1 MYLSHRVPIVFVSGV
16 KWARDTISAARG
28 RLPAHTLKAADTLA
42 SALDKVAI
50 YLRESAI
57 NPLLPCLVLNYFAII
72 SSGLYLLEHAA
83 WAIATEQSTSE
94 VDVEAFRR
102 WIEERDLAKTESLI
116 QSAREE
122 GLRRAVLNSKIV
134 FGSGEVR
141 AAKL

>member
-1 MYLSHRVPIVFVSGV
+1 MVFIICRQ
-16 KWARDTISAARG
+16 WARDTISAARS
-28 RLPAHTLKAADTLA
+28 RLPSHTQKAADILS
-42 SALDKVAI
+42 SAVNRVAVC
-50 YLRESAI
+50 LKENAT
-57 NPLLPCLVLNYFAII
+57 NQLLPCLVLNYFAII
-72 SSGLYLLEHAA
+72 SSGIFLLEHAA

-102 WIEERDLAKTESLI
+102 WVEERDLAKTESLI

-122 GLRRAVLNSKIV
+122 GRRRAVLNSKIV